1 MPFVSSNSAQVG
13 PKIKTTATGPA
24 LACSFT
30 LGPVCKQTY
39 TFSFSREKLAGPR
52 PSPRTAGCFSMVTTC
67 MKTYTPTPFLHGSTK
82 SPLGISLPHFPPCRP
97 AAALLPVP
105 RCSLEPA
112 RSASLNRPCPT
123 RLGRHPYLRPDMCT
137 SQLAHALPRTSRQAA
152 SAPTDKQLLYSLP
165 PAATVLS
172 PFILLSASSFPIHSP
187 ATSLQCLHQQRQ
199 QDIYTAQLGPTYYS
213 TLDKPHQPCSYWST
227 ATSCFMAKRRSLLAF
242 DSLVINSPKTNVKRA
257 GHFDSQR
264 GVLSIL
270 GW

>member
-1 MPFVSSNSAQVG
+1 MGSRPMPFVNSNLAQVG

-30 LGPVCKQTY
+30 FGPVCKQTC
-39 TFSFSREKLAGPR
+39 TFSFSREKMTGPR
-52 PSPRTAGCFSMVTTC
+52 PSPRIAGCFSMVTTC
-67 MKTYTPTPFLHGSTK
+67 MKTYTPAPFLHGSTK
-82 SPLGISLPHFPPCRP
+82 SSPGISFPHFPPYKL
-97 AAALLPVP
+97 AATLLLVP

-199 QDIYTAQLGPTYYS
+199 QDIYTAHLCPTYYNAPTAPPTVPINLATTHAS
-213 TLDKPHQPCSYWST
+213 TCWWS
-227 ATSCFMAKRRSLLAF
+227 RGSLSRCGYKSHAE
-242 DSLVINSPKTNVKRA
+242 
-257 GHFDSQR
+257 
-264 GVLSIL
+264 
-270 GW
+270 